1 MVGPYSINPE
11 TQRSKWIAIDGD
23 YDGSLKHLCELQWKL
38 QPLNVESALEMSRRG
53 AHLWILAEQPLLA
66 RECRKW
72 VLSVATELGIPVK
85 GNSAADGL
93 EIFPKHDELKPGEF
107 GNAVRGP
114 LGVHRAIQ
122 SNILTMLNGKGPPWN
137 RIQN

>member
-1 MVGPYSINPE
+1 
-11 TQRSKWIAIDGD
+11 
-23 YDGSLKHLCELQWKL
+23 
-38 QPLNVESALEMSRRG
+38 MSRRG